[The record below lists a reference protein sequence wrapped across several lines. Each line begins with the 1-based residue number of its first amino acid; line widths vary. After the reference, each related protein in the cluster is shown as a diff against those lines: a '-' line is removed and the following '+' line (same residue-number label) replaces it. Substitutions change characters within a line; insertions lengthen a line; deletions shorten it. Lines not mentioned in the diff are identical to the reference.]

1 MTRLIWYSPPRNALP
16 ASSSRL
22 AALPLPCFPAEFDV
36 LIACYS
42 LPPFSSLFI
51 VLKDGV
57 FTNKGAVICE
67 KPSEKRWTSGAFC
80 GILYLDL
87 IGIQTKQNRTE
98 SDDGEST
105 RTGSVQGEK
114 VSD

>member
-1 MTRLIWYSPPRNALP
+1 MTRLIWYSPPRNVLP

-22 AALPLPCFPAEFDV
+22 ALPLPCFPAEFDV
-36 LIACYS
+36 LIVCNS

-57 FTNKGAVICE
+57 FTNKGAVKRKKLRE
-67 KPSEKRWTSGAFC
+67 KHWTSGAFC
-80 GILYLDL
+80 GILYVDL